1 MEANNEVLSMS
12 VLPTELIICI
22 LSQIKCPRQLCLCEE
37 VCMKWRDSSQIGE
50 SSEHL
55 WSGLWSSRVWRSE
68 FCRGLIDFET
78 WKQRYILR
86 HLDEVDL
93 TRRANAIVEVSMKQ
107 LALFQNAIRQQQMEQ
122 EVKLV
127 ARLEARRSQRLQ
139 RRGMES

>member
-1 MEANNEVLSMS
+1 MS

-22 LSQIKCPRQLCLCEE
+22 LSQIKCPRQGLKQLD
-37 VCMKWRDSSQIGE
+37 VIA
-50 SSEHL
+50 
-55 WSGLWSSRVWRSE
+55 GLWSSRVWRSE